1 MEKMMT
7 LRSMNSTVSVKGIV
21 EDENTVSVDAFDF
34 MEFQERHF
42 QRAYIIAVIDRK
54 AGRYNFGGITDGKAF
69 FSKNL

>member
-7 LRSMNSTVSVKGIV
+7 LRAANSTVSVQGIV
-21 EDENTVSVDAFDF
+21 EDENTVSVDAFDY

-42 QRAYIIAVIDRK
+42 QKAYIIAVIDRK
-54 AGRYNFGGITDGKAF
+54 AGRYNFGGITDGKAY